1 MTSDGQAKILVVD
14 DLPENLLSYRAIL
27 EELGQE
33 IVAVNSGEEALKEVL
48 KNDFAV
54 VLLDVNMAGMDGLET
69 ASMIR
74 ARKRSAHLPII
85 FITAFADEL
94 RVSEGYAHGA
104 VDYIASPVV
113 PAILRAKVRVF
124 VDLYRLTA
132 QIRKHAE
139 EQVVLAEERSK
150 REAAEESNRRLSF
163 LARAGAIV
171 TKSLDRHVVIESIVR
186 LLVPEHA
193 GQAVLAEVDADG
205 RWRGIWA
212 KRFEE
217 TTTLHGGEALA
228 EIPETWRQA
237 LHGALVCDRTDGF
250 VQSVESS
257 SPEPNYLLALPLR
270 DR

>member
-1 MTSDGQAKILVVD
+1 MTSDGKAKILVVD
-14 DLPENLLSYRAIL
+14 DLSENLLSYRAIL

-33 IVAVNSGEEALKEVL
+33 VVAVTSGEDALKEIL
-48 KNDFAV
+48 KNEFAV
-54 VLLDVNMAGMDGLET
+54 ILLDVNMPGMDGLET

-74 ARKRSAHLPII
+74 ARKRSSHLPII

-124 VDLYRLTA
+124 VDLYRLTQ

-150 REAAEESNRRLSF
+150 REAAEEANRRLSF
-163 LARAGAIV
+163 LARAGAVV
-171 TKSLDRHVVIESIVR
+171 TKSLDRQVVIESILR

-193 GQAVLAEVDADG
+193 DQAVLAELNPDG
-205 RWRGIWA
+205 QWRGVWT
-212 KRFEE
+212 RRHEE
-217 TTTLHGGEALA
+217 APSFSGSERLADLPDAWQKTL
-228 EIPETWRQA
+228 
-237 LHGALVCDRTDGF
+237 
-250 VQSVESS
+250 
-257 SPEPNYLLALPLR
+257 
-270 DR
+270 

>member
-1 MTSDGQAKILVVD
+1 MEPIRMTSDEKAKILVVD
-14 DLPENLLSYRAIL
+14 DLPENLLSYQAIL

-33 IVAVNSGEEALKEVL
+33 VIAVTSGEEALKEVL

-54 VLLDVNMAGMDGLET
+54 VLLDVNMPGMDGLET

-104 VDYIASPVV
+104 VDYISSPVV

-124 VDLYRLTA
+124 VDLYRLTQ
-132 QIRKHAE
+132 QIRRHAE
-139 EQVVLAEERSK
+139 EQVALAEERSK

-171 TKSLDRHVVIESIVR
+171 TKSLDRHVVIESLLR
-186 LLVPEHA
+186 LLSPEHA
-193 GQAVLAEVDADG
+193 EQALLVELGPDGQA
-205 RWRGIWA
+205 RGIWA
-212 KRFEE
+212 RRHEE
-217 TTTLHGGEALA
+217 SPTFSGAERLA
-228 EIPETWRQA
+228 DMP
-237 LHGALVCDRTDGF
+237 
-250 VQSVESS
+250 
-257 SPEPNYLLALPLR
+257 LAWQQTI
-270 DR
+270 